1 MTMKIK
7 AIFNAEI
14 YEVFDLHDNLIDSST
29 SYEELLALCKEKG
42 YELVSIEGLDNE
54 D

>member
-1 MTMKIK
+1 MKVK

-14 YEVFDLHDNLIDSST
+14 YEVYDLQDNLIDSST
-29 SYEELLALCKEKG
+29 SYEGLLALCKEKG
-42 YELVSIEGLDNE
+42 YELVSIEELDDE